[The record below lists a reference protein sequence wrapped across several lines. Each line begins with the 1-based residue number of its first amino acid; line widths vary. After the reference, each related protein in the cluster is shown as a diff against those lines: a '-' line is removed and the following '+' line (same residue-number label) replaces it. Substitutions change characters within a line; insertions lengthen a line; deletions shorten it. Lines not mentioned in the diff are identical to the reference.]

1 MKASDLTWREC
12 AWNDLTRDELHGVVR
27 LRVDVFVL
35 EQDCPYSDLDG
46 KDQRAWHVWAED
58 QPLTKGGAA
67 AAYARVLAPGVSY
80 AEPSIGRVATRRDR
94 RGAGTGKEL
103 MLRSL
108 EVAERLWPGQ
118 GVRISAQCYLEE
130 WYGELGFTS
139 VGEPYLEDGIPH
151 IQMLRSAG
159 A

>member
-58 QPLTKGGAA
+58 QPLNKGGAA

-108 EVAERLWPGQ
+108 KVAERLWPGQ
-118 GVRISAQCYLEE
+118 GVRISAQCYLED

>member
-1 MKASDLTWREC
+1 MRWNAKAWR
-12 AWNDLTRDELHGVVR
+12 DLTRDEFHAILR

-35 EQDCPYSDLDG
+35 EQECAYGDLDG
-46 KDQRAWHVWAED
+46 KDLRSWHVWAED
-58 QPLTKGGAA
+58 QSSSTGASA
-67 AAYARVLAPGVSY
+67 VSYARVLAPGVSY

-108 EVAERLWPGQ
+108 KVAERLWPGQ
-118 GVRISAQCYLEE
+118 GVRISAQCYLEQ